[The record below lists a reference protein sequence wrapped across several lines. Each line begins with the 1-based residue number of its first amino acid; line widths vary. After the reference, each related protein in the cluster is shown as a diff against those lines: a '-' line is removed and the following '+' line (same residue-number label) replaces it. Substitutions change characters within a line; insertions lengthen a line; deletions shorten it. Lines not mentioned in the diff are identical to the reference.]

1 MAADIRPLIAGNW
14 KMNGTRSSLD
24 QIRAIAHGVS
34 GPLSKKIDALICPPA
49 TLLYVATTLTVDT
62 RLMIGAQDCHQKA
75 RTGAHTGDIS
85 AEMIKDC
92 FATHV
97 IVGHSE
103 RRKEH
108 RESNY
113 QVSTK
118 TRAAYDQGLTA
129 IVCIGETRSE
139 HSAGRTMDVLHR
151 QLYESMPDDANAE
164 NTIIAYEPVWAIG
177 TGQTPGPEEVAKV
190 HAQMRA
196 DLIERFGEG
205 GESIRLLYG
214 GSVKPSNAKE
224 LLSVPHVNGALIGG
238 ASLKAADFL
247 SIYHA
252 YEDIPLPVEA

>member
-1 MAADIRPLIAGNW
+1 MTSDIRPLVAGNW
-14 KMNGTRSSLD
+14 KMNGTRASLD

-34 GPLSKKIDALICPPA
+34 GPLSKKLDALICPPS

-62 RLMIGAQDCHQKA
+62 KLMIGAQDCHQKA

-85 AEMIKDC
+85 AQMIRDC

-108 RESNY
+108 KENNKV
-113 QVSTK
+113 VSTK
-118 TRAAYDQGLTA
+118 ARAAYDQGLTA

-139 HSAGRTMDVLHR
+139 HANGRTMEVLHR
-151 QLYESMPDDANAE
+151 QLFESMPDDATGD
-164 NTIIAYEPVWAIG
+164 NTIIAYEPIWAIG
-177 TGQTPGPEEVAKV
+177 TGQTPGADQVADV
-190 HAQMRA
+190 HAAMRR
-196 DLIERFGEG
+196 DLVERFGEA
-205 GESIRLLYG
+205 GERFRLLYG
-214 GSVKPSNAKE
+214 GSVKPGNAKE
-224 LLSVPHVNGALIGG
+224 LMSVPHVNGALIGG

-252 YEDIPLPVEA
+252 FEDIL